1 MGILVECPKCKVRGS
16 VKRKVCKCGNQVQ
29 KSDSKN
35 YWIEYYING
44 KRTRERIG
52 RSKQAADN
60 RLREVETAKAR
71 ILPVPGLV
79 MGPPSAGALPPMVG
93 WATTTTSPTSSPL
106 FRSAV

>member
-35 YWIEYYING
+35 YWIDYYIYG

-52 RSKQAADN
+52 RSKHAAEN
-60 RLREVETAKAR
+60 REKEFRNAKKD
-71 ILPVPGLV
+71 
-79 MGPPSAGALPPMVG
+79 AGVSSNKTDFDGG
-93 WATTTTSPTSSPL
+93 WNLSLSNPKHVS
-106 FRSAV
+106 